1 MEFRDWGLALIYT
14 PLMFLQFYMAWT
26 HYNHM
31 NLDTLANIGW
41 AVLFLSGVFGWL
53 PMYAFKKEGGVPKG
67 KSYIETTKLVDT
79 GIYAVL
85 RHPQYCAGILIAV
98 SMMLMTQHWASAA
111 AGAVVIVTWY
121 VECIYA
127 DRRLVEKFGDVYV
140 EYMRK
145 VPRVNF
151 ILGAIL
157 YLQRKNT

>member
-1 MEFRDWGLALIYT
+1 MEFRDWGLALIYM

-53 PMYAFKKEGGVPKG
+53 PMYAFKKEGGVPEG

-79 GIYAVL
+79 GIYAIL

-98 SMMLMTQHWASAA
+98 SMILLTQHWVSAA
-111 AGAVVIVTWY
+111 AGAVVAATHY

-140 EYMRK
+140 DYMRR

-151 ILGAIL
+151 ILGALL
-157 YLQRKNT
+157 YLQRNNT